1 MPDFQS
7 SIPSLLNL
15 IYSDIS
21 QVECLFN
28 LSKNV
33 FRRVPHIELQRTYL
47 TDPLCRGN
55 ICMISAPSFV
65 LVQNVTLTFNELWN
79 HCGIDEQLVFL
90 FILKLITSA
99 SWEWTDVCSH
109 YSPTRCEICMI
120 GSSVNIRGK

>member
-28 LSKNV
+28 LSRNV

-55 ICMISAPSFV
+55 IWMISAPSFV
-65 LVQNVTLTFNELWN
+65 LVQNVTLTFNEL
-79 HCGIDEQLVFL
+79 
-90 FILKLITSA
+90 
-99 SWEWTDVCSH
+99 
-109 YSPTRCEICMI
+109 
-120 GSSVNIRGK
+120 